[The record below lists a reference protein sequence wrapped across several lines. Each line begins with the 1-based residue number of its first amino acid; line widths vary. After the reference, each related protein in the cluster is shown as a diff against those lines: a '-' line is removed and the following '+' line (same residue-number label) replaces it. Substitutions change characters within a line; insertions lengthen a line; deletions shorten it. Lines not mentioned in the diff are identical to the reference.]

1 MTAQWRRSVLALL
14 AGLCACS
21 LAAAALGEAA
31 DSVHR
36 DQVRMMAMRRQANAL
51 RYQVHTL
58 STADGSAIKEFVTTG
73 GAVFAVVWH
82 TRFKPDFGQLLGRHH
97 PTYVGL
103 AQEAIAARPGIHRH
117 LSQQR
122 GDLVVTASGFLNN
135 FSGRAY
141 LVSLLPQG
149 VNLDEIR

>member
-1 MTAQWRRSVLALL
+1 MTSAWRRPVLVLL
-14 AGLCACS
+14 AGLGACS
-21 LAAAALGEAA
+21 LAAAALGEGA

-36 DQVRMMAMRRQANAL
+36 DQLRMRAQRHQASAL

-58 STADGSAIKEFVTTG
+58 STADGSAIKEFVTPG

-82 TRFKPDFGQLLGRHH
+82 TRYKPDFEQLLGRHH

-103 AQEAIAARPGIHRH
+103 AQEAMAARPGIHRH

-122 GDLVVTASGFLNN
+122 GDLVVSSSGALNH

-141 LVSLLPQG
+141 LYSLLPQG

>member
-1 MTAQWRRSVLALL
+1 MTCHWRRPLLVLL

-21 LAAAALGEAA
+21 LAAAALGESA

-36 DQVRMMAMRRQANAL
+36 DQVRMMAMRRQASAL

-58 STADGSAIKEFVTTG
+58 STADGSAIKEFVTPG

-82 TRFKPDFGQLLGRHH
+82 TRYKPDFEQLLGRHH
-97 PTYVGL
+97 PTYIGL
-103 AQEAIAARPGIHRH
+103 AQEAMAARPGIHRH

-122 GDLVVTASGFLNN
+122 GDLVVTASGFLNH

-141 LVSLLPQG
+141 LQSLLPQG

>member
-1 MTAQWRRSVLALL
+1 
-14 AGLCACS
+14 
-21 LAAAALGEAA
+21 
-31 DSVHR
+31 
-36 DQVRMMAMRRQANAL
+36 
-51 RYQVHTL
+51 
-58 STADGSAIKEFVTTG
+58 VTTG

-82 TRFKPDFGQLLGRHH
+82 TRFKPDFEQLLGRHH

-122 GDLVVTASGFLNN
+122 GDLVVTASGFVNN